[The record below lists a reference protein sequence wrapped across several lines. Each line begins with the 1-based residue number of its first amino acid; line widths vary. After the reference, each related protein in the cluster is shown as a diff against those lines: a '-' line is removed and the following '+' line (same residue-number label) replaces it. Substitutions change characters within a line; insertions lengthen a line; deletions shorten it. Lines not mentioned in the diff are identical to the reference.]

1 VLRLNDFV
9 HLPDL
14 DDAITQLI
22 DGGLGLIVVAGLDP
36 RPATPGR
43 DYNQFLPS
51 GRTAIFRA
59 LVGELLEAIPKGR
72 AAVVAEDSS
81 IVRTARGSHG
91 RVATLRVQ
99 PPQTYSSQIAAALA
113 RRPELLVIDRLS
125 STSVAAATEAARRVR
140 VIAQLDSVFRGAA
153 VARHLR
159 DLGAPEEQLGCLA
172 WVVFVQRLATLCT
185 NCRQT
190 TSLESNQLDRLRQL
204 GHDPGPLFF
213 HAPGCK
219 VCGGSGRQGDVALFD
234 IFRGPADL
242 RGGAAQSSLLSI
254 ESYALHLAEQGYL
267 SVGDVLHLDL
277 HQLRRTYYLLSAGEQ
292 SLAAANS
299 TLERKFAELNAANAV
314 LKQRTAA
321 LLSLQDIGQALTAS
335 TDLADL
341 VARVCRHAGELCGAD
356 RTILYIL
363 REDATAEVL
372 AVSGWQPSLVH
383 GQVHANLI
391 SGVGDGQPRPFRGWP
406 PGIPE
411 RHADVEGVEL
421 RAGLR
426 VPLLAEDQQV
436 GLMIV
441 HSTRKARFAPGEIAL
456 LRTFANQAALSIQR
470 AALIERLRANI
481 AELEAA
487 QARLVRQER
496 LEHEMGLARQVQ
508 QSVLPQVFPDTPGY
522 RFAACNQPARQV
534 GGDFYDVFALDADHI
549 GLVIADVSD
558 KGMPAALYMA
568 LTRSLLYAEARRE
581 RSPRAVLLNVN
592 RLLREL
598 GEPHMFVTVFYG
610 VIELHARRLI
620 YARAGHDYPLLL
632 RDGSSTAL
640 GGSGT
645 VLGMLELGELGLTE
659 EQLDLAPGD
668 RLVLYTDG
676 LTDVLNPAGKR
687 LGPER
692 LDDLLRMRAE
702 LSAAELCNATFA
714 ALADYQ
720 SDAEQYDD
728 MTMLAV
734 EVVRDQG
741 SVS

>member
-1 VLRLNDFV
+1 VLRLSDFV

-14 DDAITQLI
+14 DEAVTQLI
-22 DGGLGLIVVAGLDP
+22 GGGPGLIVVAGLDP
-36 RPATPGR
+36 RPATPGHDR
-43 DYNQFLPS
+43 NQFLPS
-51 GRTAIFRA
+51 GRTTIFRA
-59 LVGELLEAIPKGR
+59 LLGELLEASPTTR
-72 AAVVAEDSS
+72 TVVVAEDAS
-81 IVRTARGSHG
+81 IVRTGRGSRG
-91 RVATLRVQ
+91 RVTTLRVQ
-99 PPQTYSSQIAAALA
+99 PPQTYADQIATALS
-113 RRPELLVIDRLS
+113 RRPDLLVVDRLS
-125 STSVAAATEAARRVR
+125 SASAATVVAAAQRVR

-159 DLGAPEEQLGCLA
+159 DMGVPEEQLACLA

-185 NCRQT
+185 NCRRP
-190 TSLESNQLDRLRQL
+190 TSLEPNQLDRLRQL
-204 GHDPGPLFF
+204 GHEPGPVFF
-213 HAPGCK
+213 HAPGCD
-219 VCGGSGRQGDVALFD
+219 VCGGAGRQGDVALFD

-242 RGGAAQSSLLSI
+242 RAAAIQPSLLPI
-254 ESYALHLAEQGYL
+254 EAYALRLAEQGYL
-267 SVGDVLHLDL
+267 SVGDVLHLDI

-292 SLAAANS
+292 SLAEAHS

-341 VARVCRHAGELCGAD
+341 VARVCRNAGELCGAD

-383 GQVHANLI
+383 QQVHANLV

-406 PGIPE
+406 PGILA
-411 RHADVEGVEL
+411 RHPDVEGVEL

-426 VPLLAEDQQV
+426 VPLVAEEQQV

-508 QSVLPQVFPDTPGY
+508 QSVLPQVFPDAPGY

-534 GGDFYDVFALDADHI
+534 GGDFYDVFVLDDDHI
-549 GLVIADVSD
+549 GVVIADVSD

-610 VIELHARRLI
+610 VIALPARQLT

-632 RDGSSTAL
+632 RDGTSIAL
-640 GGSGT
+640 GGRGT
-645 VLGMLELGELGLTE
+645 VLGMLEAENLGLTE
-659 EQLDLAPGD
+659 EQIDLTPGD

-676 LTDVLNPAGKR
+676 LTDVLNTGGQR
-687 LGPER
+687 FGSEQ
-692 LDDLLRMRAE
+692 LDELLRAHAE
-702 LSAAELCNATFA
+702 LSPATLCDATFA
-714 ALADYQ
+714 ALADFQ
-720 SDAEQYDD
+720 GDAEQYDD

-734 EVVRDQG
+734 AVEDV
-741 SVS
+741 